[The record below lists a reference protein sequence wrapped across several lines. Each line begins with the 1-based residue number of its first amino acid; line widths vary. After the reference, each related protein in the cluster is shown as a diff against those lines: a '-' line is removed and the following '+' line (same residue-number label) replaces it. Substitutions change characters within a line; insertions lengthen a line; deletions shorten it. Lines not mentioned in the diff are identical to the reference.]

1 LKFHFVWQCFKNWL
15 CCEYYPIKCENFL
28 FCDIIMIGVSYYKWG
43 GYGVQEN
50 QKVYDITI
58 IGGGPAGLFTA
69 FYGGMRQASVKII
82 ESLPQLGGQL
92 SALYPEK
99 YIYDVAGF
107 PKIRAQE
114 LINNLKE
121 QMRKFDPI
129 VALEQSVEKL
139 EKQEDGTFKLTTNKE
154 VHYSKTIIITAGNG
168 AFQPRRLEL
177 DSAAQYEQK
186 NLYYFIEDLNQF
198 AGQKVV
204 VFGGGDSAVD
214 WALMLEPIAEKV
226 SIVHRRDKFRAHE
239 HSVENLHNSKVDV
252 KTPYVPAELIGD
264 ESGIKQVVLETVNG
278 EDKVTLDVDAVI
290 CNYGFVSS
298 LGPIKE
304 WGLDIE
310 KNSIVVNSK
319 METNI
324 PGIYAA
330 GDICTYD
337 GKVKLIACGFGE
349 APTAVNNAK
358 AFIDPKAKIQP
369 LHSSS
374 MFNK

>member
-1 LKFHFVWQCFKNWL
+1 MK
-15 CCEYYPIKCENFL
+15 E
-28 FCDIIMIGVSYYKWG
+28 D
-43 GYGVQEN
+43 

-107 PKIRAQE
+107 PKVRAQE

-121 QMRKFDPI
+121 QMAKFEPAT
-129 VALEQSVEKL
+129 ALEQSVEKL
-139 EKQEDGTFKLTTNKE
+139 EKLEDGTIKLTTDKE
-154 VHYSKTIIITAGNG
+154 VHYTKTVIITAGNG

-177 DSAAQYEQK
+177 ESAAQYEGK
-186 NLYYFIEDLNQF
+186 NLHYFIDDLNQF
-198 AGQKVV
+198 AGQKVAV
-204 VFGGGDSAVD
+204 LGGGDSAVD
-214 WALMLEPIAEKV
+214 WALMLEPIAEQV
-226 SIVHRRDKFRAHE
+226 TIVHRRDKFRAHE
-239 HSVENLHNSKVDV
+239 HSVENLQNSKVDI
-252 KTPYVPAELIGD
+252 KTPYVPTELIGD
-264 ESGIKQVVLETVNG
+264 GNAISQIVLKDASSDDTVA
-278 EDKVTLDVDAVI
+278 VDVDAVI
-290 CNYGFVSS
+290 CNFGFVSS

-304 WGLDIE
+304 WGLEIE

-324 PGIYAA
+324 PGVYAA
-330 GDICTYD
+330 GDICTYE
-337 GKVKLIACGFGE
+337 GKVKLIATGFGE

-358 AFIDPKAKIQP
+358 SYMDPKAKTQP

-374 MFNK
+374 MFK

>member
-1 LKFHFVWQCFKNWL
+1 M
-15 CCEYYPIKCENFL
+15 E
-28 FCDIIMIGVSYYKWG
+28 
-43 GYGVQEN
+43 EN

-58 IGGGPAGLFTA
+58 IGGGPTGLFTA
-69 FYGGMRQASVKII
+69 FYGGMRQTSVKII

-114 LINNLKE
+114 LINNLKL
-121 QMRKFDPI
+121 QMKKFQPT

-154 VHYSKTIIITAGNG
+154 IHYSKTIIITAGNG

-177 DSAAQYEQK
+177 ESAAQYERK

-214 WALMLEPIAEKV
+214 WALMLEPIAEEV

-239 HSVENLHNSKVDV
+239 HSVENLYNSKVNV
-252 KTPYVPAELIGD
+252 KTPYVPAELVGD
-264 ESGIKQVVLETVNG
+264 VSGIKQVVLETVNG
-278 EDKVTLDVDAVI
+278 KEKVTVDVDAVI

-304 WGLDIE
+304 WGLDIQ

-330 GDICTYD
+330 GDICTYE

-369 LHSSS
+369 IHSSS

>member
-1 LKFHFVWQCFKNWL
+1 VK
-15 CCEYYPIKCENFL
+15 E
-28 FCDIIMIGVSYYKWG
+28 D
-43 GYGVQEN
+43 

-107 PKIRAQE
+107 PKVRAQE

-121 QMRKFDPI
+121 QMAKFEPAT
-129 VALEQSVEKL
+129 ALEQSVEKL
-139 EKQEDGTFKLTTNKE
+139 EKLEDGTIKLTTDKE
-154 VHYSKTIIITAGNG
+154 VHYTKTVIITAGNG

-177 DSAAQYEQK
+177 ESAAQYEGK
-186 NLYYFIEDLNQF
+186 NLHYFIDDLNQF
-198 AGQKVV
+198 AGQKVAV
-204 VFGGGDSAVD
+204 LGGGDSAVD
-214 WALMLEPIAEKV
+214 WALMLEPIAEQV
-226 SIVHRRDKFRAHE
+226 TIVHRRDKFRAHE
-239 HSVENLHNSKVDV
+239 HSVENLQNSKVDI
-252 KTPYVPAELIGD
+252 KTPYVPTELIGD
-264 ESGIKQVVLETVNG
+264 GNTISQIVLKDTNGDDTVN
-278 EDKVTLDVDAVI
+278 VDVDSVI
-290 CNYGFVSS
+290 CNFGFVSS

-304 WGLDIE
+304 WGLEIE

-324 PGIYAA
+324 PGVYAA
-330 GDICTYD
+330 GDICTYE
-337 GKVKLIACGFGE
+337 GKVKLIATGFGE

-358 AFIDPKAKIQP
+358 SFMDPKAKTQP

-374 MFNK
+374 MFN

>member
-1 LKFHFVWQCFKNWL
+1 MS
-15 CCEYYPIKCENFL
+15 EE
-28 FCDIIMIGVSYYKWG
+28 
-43 GYGVQEN
+43 
-50 QKVYDITI
+50 QKVFDITI
-58 IGGGPAGLFTA
+58 IGGGPTGLFTA

-99 YIYDVAGF
+99 YIYDIAGF

-121 QMRKFDPI
+121 QMAKFEPT
-129 VALEQSVEKL
+129 VSLEQSVQTL
-139 EKQEDGTFKLTTNKE
+139 EKMGDGTFKIVTDKE
-154 VHYSKTIIITAGNG
+154 THYSKAVIITAGNG

-177 DSAAQYEQK
+177 ENAMDYENK
-186 NLYYFIEDLNQF
+186 NIHYFVDDMNKF
-198 AGQKVV
+198 AGKKVV

-226 SIVHRRDKFRAHE
+226 TLVHRRDKFRAHE
-239 HSVENLHNSKVDV
+239 HSVENLMNSKVEI

-264 ESGIKQVVLETVNG
+264 DHAINQVVLE
-278 EDKVTLDVDAVI
+278 KVKSEEREVLEVDDVIV
-290 CNYGFVSS
+290 NYGFVSS
-298 LGPIKE
+298 LGPIKD
-304 WGLDIE
+304 WGLEIE

-324 PGIYAA
+324 SGIYAA
-330 GDICTYD
+330 GDICTYE

-358 AFIDPKAKIQP
+358 SYIDPKAKVQP
-369 LHSSS
+369 LHSTSL
-374 MFNK
+374 F